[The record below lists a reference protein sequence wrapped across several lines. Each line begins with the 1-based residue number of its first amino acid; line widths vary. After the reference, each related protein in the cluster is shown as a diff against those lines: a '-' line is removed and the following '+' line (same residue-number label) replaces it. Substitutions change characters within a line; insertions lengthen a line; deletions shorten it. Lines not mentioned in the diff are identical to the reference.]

1 MRLIERFLLAAVLA
15 VAAVSPA
22 HASFHLW
29 ALSELYSNADGSVQF
44 LELTAITGAQEFV
57 AGHTLTS
64 SSGGTRHSFTVPRDL
79 PGDTSGRKMLFGT
92 QGFADLGVVTPDFIV
107 PNGFFFTG
115 GGTVTWA
122 EGSDVWDHPALPTD
136 GDLSLLRGG
145 NTASNSP
152 TNFARNTGH
161 VTLVITPP
169 AAALNV
175 EGLWWRSPAGSES
188 GWGVNLTQQGDIL
201 FATWFTYGS
210 DHKGLWLVMSNGQ
223 KSGTNAWTGQ
233 LFRTTG
239 PAFSAPFNSAPVGL
253 SAVGTATFTFTDE
266 NNGTFAYTVNGIS
279 QSKPITRQ
287 VFASSVPTCAEGA
300 TPGTPNFQDLWWNA
314 PAGSESGWGVNLIH
328 QGNIIFATWFTY
340 DSDHNGLWLV
350 ASAATLTAPN
360 TYSGEL
366 FRTTGP
372 AFDQP
377 FNSAPVTITSV
388 GTATFTFSDR
398 DNGTFAYTV
407 NGVSQTKPITR
418 QVFSTPTTVCR

>member
-1 MRLIERFLLAAVLA
+1 MRLIHRFLFAALLAA
-15 VAAVSPA
+15 AAVFPA
-22 HASFHLW
+22 QASFHLW
-29 ALSELYSNADGSVQF
+29 AMSELYSNADGSVQF
-44 LELTAITGAQEFV
+44 LELTAITSAQEFV
-57 AGHTLTS
+57 AGHELKS
-64 SSGGTRHSFTVPRDL
+64 SSGGVTHRFTVPNNL

-92 QGFADLGVVTPDFIV
+92 QGFAALGVVTPDFVV
-107 PNGFFFTG
+107 PNGFFFPG
-115 GGTVTWA
+115 GGEIDWA
-122 EGSDVWDHPALPTD
+122 EGSDVWQHPAAPTD
-136 GDLSLLRGG
+136 GDNSLLRGG

-161 VTLVITPP
+161 VTLVTTPP

-188 GWGVNLTQQGDIL
+188 GWGVNITQQGDIL
-201 FATWFTYGS
+201 FATWFTYDS
-210 DHKGLWLVMSNGQ
+210 SHNGLWLVMSNGQ

-239 PAFSAPFNSAPVGL
+239 PAFSDAFGSFPVSVNPVG
-253 SAVGTATFTFTDE
+253 SATFTFTDG
-266 NNGTFAYTVNGIS
+266 NNGTFAYTVNGVS

-287 VFASSVPTCAEGA
+287 VFASPVPTCDEGA
-300 TPGTPNFQDLWWNA
+300 AAGNPNFQDLWWA
-314 PAGSESGWGVNLIH
+314 SPAGSESGWGVNLIH
-328 QGNIIFATWFTY
+328 QGNTIFATWFTY
-340 DSDHNGLWLV
+340 DASHNGLWLV
-350 ASAATLTAPN
+350 ASAANLTAPN
-360 TYSGEL
+360 TYSGQL

-377 FNSAPVTITSV
+377 FNSAPVTVTPV

-398 DNGTFAYTV
+398 DNGTFAYSV

>member
-1 MRLIERFLLAAVLA
+1 MRLIHRFLLAALLA
-15 VAAVSPA
+15 AAVLPA
-22 HASFHLW
+22 QASFHLW
-29 ALSELYSNADGSVQF
+29 AISELYSNADGSVQF
-44 LELTAITGAQEFV
+44 LELTAITSAQEFV

-64 SSGGTRHSFTVPRDL
+64 SSGGTRHSFRVPRDL

-92 QGFADLGVVTPDFIV
+92 EGFAALGVVTPDFVV
-107 PNGFFFTG
+107 PNGFFFPG
-115 GGTVTWA
+115 GGEIDWA
-122 EGSDVWDHPALPTD
+122 EGSDVWDHGPVPTD
-136 GDLSLLRGG
+136 GDNSLLRGG

-161 VTLVITPP
+161 VTLVTTPP

-188 GWGVNLTQQGDIL
+188 GWGVNITQQGDIL
-201 FATWFTYGS
+201 FATWFTYDSSNNGM
-210 DHKGLWLVMSNGQ
+210 WLVMSSGQ

-239 PAFSAPFNSAPVGL
+239 PAFSAAFGSFPVSVNPVG
-253 SAVGTATFTFTDE
+253 SATFTFTDE
-266 NNGTFAYTVNGIS
+266 NNGTFAYTVNGVS

-287 VFASSVPTCAEGA
+287 VFASPVPTCAEGA
-300 TPGTPNFQDLWWNA
+300 TAGNPNFQDLWWA
-314 PAGSESGWGVNLIH
+314 SPAGSESGWGVNLIH
-328 QGNIIFATWFTY
+328 QGNTIFATWFTY
-340 DSDHNGLWLV
+340 DANHNGLWLV
-350 ASAATLTAPN
+350 ASAANLTAPN
-360 TYSGEL
+360 TYSGQL

-377 FNSAPVTITSV
+377 FNSAPVTVTPV

-398 DNGTFAYTV
+398 DNGTFAFTV